1 MNENETKD
9 CREVPETESAEDLRR
24 ETIES
29 QFEAA
34 TLPNG
39 LETYVLKG
47 TRVVSQ
53 VEEIERLNKHL
64 AEVCNECDG
73 LKLNHSY
80 YIERNEAL
88 EKELDETRKK
98 NVELEERVEKLK
110 EASEIVVKDCENRVA
125 RLQKL
130 FESTSA
136 DARQTAE
143 ELAETCSQVF
153 RWRLIALSGFA
164 GAVIGSVINFILQ
177 G

>member
-24 ETIES
+24 ETIETR
-29 QFEAA
+29 FEAA

-53 VEEIERLNKHL
+53 VEEIATLNERIAEARKENDDLKQVLTRRL
-64 AEVCNECDG
+64 A
-73 LKLNHSY
+73 
-80 YIERNEAL
+80 RNEAL
-88 EKELDETRKK
+88 EKELAESRERSA
-98 NVELEERVEKLK
+98 ELEERVEELK
-110 EASEIVVKDCENRVA
+110 AASEIVVKDCENRVA

-136 DARQTAE
+136 DARKIAE
-143 ELAETCSQVF
+143 ELAETRFKVLY
-153 RWRLIALSGFA
+153 WRLVAFSTLA
-164 GAVIGSVINFILQ
+164 GVAVGSVIKFILQ
-177 G
+177 S

>member
-1 MNENETKD
+1 MNENEKKD

-53 VEEIERLNKHL
+53 VEEIERLNKQL
-64 AEVCNECDG
+64 AKVCDECDG

-98 NVELEERVEKLK
+98 NAELEERVEKLK
-110 EASEIVVKDCENRVA
+110 EASEIVVKDCETRVA

-143 ELAETCSQVF
+143 ELAETRSQVF

-164 GAVIGSVINFILQ
+164 GAVIGSVINCILQ

>member
-1 MNENETKD
+1 MNENKTKD

-53 VEEIERLNKHL
+53 VEEIERLNKQL
-64 AEVCNECDG
+64 AKVCDECDG

-98 NVELEERVEKLK
+98 NAELEERVEKLK
-110 EASEIVVKDCENRVA
+110 EASEIVVKDCKNRVA
-125 RLQKL
+125 RFQKL
-130 FESTSA
+130 FESTNA

-143 ELAETCSQVF
+143 ELAETRSQVF

-164 GAVIGSVINFILQ
+164 GAVIGSVINCILQ

>member
-9 CREVPETESAEDLRR
+9 CREVPENESAEDLRR

-53 VEEIERLNKHL
+53 VEEIARLNERIAK
-64 AEVCNECDG
+64 EREENDG
-73 LKLNHSY
+73 LKQVLTRRLNRVQ
-80 YIERNEAL
+80 EL
-88 EKELDETRKK
+88 EKELGESRERIA
-98 NVELEERVEKLK
+98 ELEERVEKLK
-110 EASEIVVKDCENRVA
+110 EASEIVVKDCETRVA

-136 DARQTAE
+136 DARKIAE
-143 ELAETCSQVF
+143 ELAETRSQVF

-164 GAVIGSVINFILQ
+164 GAVIGSVINCILQ

>member
-9 CREVPETESAEDLRR
+9 CREVPENESAEDLRR

-53 VEEIERLNKHL
+53 VEEIERLNKQL
-64 AEVCNECDG
+64 AKVCDECDG
-73 LKLNHSY
+73 LKLNHLY

-98 NVELEERVEKLK
+98 NAELEERVEKLK

-143 ELAETCSQVF
+143 ELAETRSLVF

-164 GAVIGSVINFILQ
+164 GAVIGSVINCILQ

>member
-110 EASEIVVKDCENRVA
+110 EASEIVVKDCETRVA
-125 RLQKL
+125 RLQKI

-143 ELAETCSQVF
+143 ELAETRSQVF
-153 RWRLIALSGFA
+153 CWRLIALSGFA